1 MSDFISLGEIM
12 LHLSPSPYLKLE
24 QASSLM
30 ASYGGAECCVTISL
44 ANFGIDCAFATK
56 LPNNPLGKSAVR
68 LLKSFGVNTE
78 NIIFG
83 GNRIGIFFYELGTSI
98 RPSKV
103 FYDRLNSSIAEA
115 DISDFDFDNIF
126 KNGKWFHITG
136 ITPALSDKSALLTEE
151 CLKKAKSNNLTV
163 SMDLNY
169 RSKLWSKEKAQ
180 LVMSKLMKYVDICIG
195 NEEDA
200 EMALGFK
207 PKDSDILK
215 GKIDIKGY
223 KDIFKRIQEKFGFK
237 FIATTLRESYSAS
250 DNGWSA
256 LVYNGTDFYESKKYD
271 IHLVDRSGGGDSFAA
286 GLIYSFMNNK
296 SLAEATEFA
305 VAASALKQTILG
317 DYNLAGVNEVLSVI
331 EGNISGRIQR

>member
-12 LHLSPSPYLKLE
+12 LHLNPAPYLKFE

-30 ASYGGAECCVTISL
+30 VFYGGAEASVTISL
-44 ANFGIDCAFATK
+44 ANFGVDCAFITK
-56 LPNNPLGKSAVR
+56 LPDNPFGITAVR
-68 LLKSFGVNTE
+68 KLKSFGVNTE
-78 NIIFG
+78 NIVFG
-83 GNRIGIFFYELGTSI
+83 GNRIGIYFYELGTSI

-103 FYDRLNSSIAEA
+103 FYDRSNSSIAEA
-115 DISDFDFDNIF
+115 DISDFNFDNTF
-126 KNGKWFHITG
+126 KNSKWFHITG
-136 ITPALSDKSALLTEE
+136 ITPALSDKSILLTEE

-180 LVMSKLMKYVDICIG
+180 SVMPELMKYVDICIG

-207 PKDSDILK
+207 PKNNDILR
-215 GKIDIKGY
+215 GKLDTEGY
-223 KDIFKRIQEKFGFK
+223 KDIFKRIQEKFGFRY
-237 FIATTLRESYSAS
+237 IATTLRESYSAS

-256 LVYNGTDFYESKKYD
+256 LVYNGTDFYESKKYN
-271 IHLVDRSGGGDSFAA
+271 IHLVDRGGGGDSFAA
-286 GLIYSFMNNK
+286 GLIYCLMNNK
-296 SLAEATEFA
+296 SMAEAAEFA

-317 DYNLAGVNEVLSVI
+317 DYNLVGLNEVLSTM